1 MSDHHPLLNPGFHD
15 INVEDLE
22 KHFVEPFNDSSR
34 REVLTEKLIYFITRL
49 KELGIDLEIWIAG
62 SYTNDKTSPSDVDL
76 VVFIEQKD
84 VNALSKDK
92 KRVFSNLFGN
102 PRLMK
107 IRYNLDIFF
116 APKDQES
123 DDYWKGTF
131 GFSRHGNTPKGISRI
146 CLKGD
151 ICE

>member
-15 INVEDLE
+15 INVEDLG

-131 GFSRHGNTPKGISRI
+131 GFSRQGNTPKGISRI
-146 CLKGD
+146 CLKGE
-151 ICE
+151 IYE